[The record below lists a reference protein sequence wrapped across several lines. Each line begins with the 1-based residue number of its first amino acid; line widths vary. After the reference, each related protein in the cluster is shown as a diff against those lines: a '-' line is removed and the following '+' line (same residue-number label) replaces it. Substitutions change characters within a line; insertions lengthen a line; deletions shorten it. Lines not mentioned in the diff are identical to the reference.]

1 MPGIGAHMVELETTI
16 KNRAGIHARPS
27 ALIAQTAI
35 KFASRIYLE
44 KAGNRINAKSIMG
57 IITLAASFGTKI
69 KIITEGPDEQQAAEA
84 LKALFESGFNEELG

>member
-1 MPGIGAHMVELETTI
+1 MVEVETTI

-35 KFASRIYLE
+35 RFVSRIYLE
-44 KAGNRINAKSIMG
+44 KGNNRINAKSIMG

-69 KIITEGPDEQQAAEA
+69 KIIADGPDEKEAAEA
-84 LKALFESGFNEELG
+84 LKNLFESGFNEELG

>member
-1 MPGIGAHMVELETTI
+1 MVEHETTI

-35 KFASRIYLE
+35 QFASRVYLA

-69 KIITEGPDEQQAAEA
+69 KIIADGPDEQQAAETI
-84 LKALFESGFNEELG
+84 KALFESGFNEELG

>member
-1 MPGIGAHMVELETTI
+1 MVELETMI

-27 ALIAQTAI
+27 AMIAQTAV

-57 IITLAASFGTKI
+57 IITLAASYGSKL
-69 KIITEGPDEQQAAEA
+69 KIIAEGTDEAAAVEA

>member
-1 MPGIGAHMVELETTI
+1 MVELETTI

-27 ALIAQTAI
+27 AMIAQTAV

-57 IITLAASFGTKI
+57 IITLAASYGSKL
-69 KIITEGPDEQQAAEA
+69 KIIAEGTDEVAAAEA
-84 LKALFESGFNEELG
+84 LKNLFESGFNEELG

>member
-1 MPGIGAHMVELETTI
+1 MVELETTI

-27 ALIAQTAI
+27 ALIAQTSI

-69 KIITEGPDEQQAAEA
+69 KIIADGPDEQQAAEA

>member
-1 MPGIGAHMVELETTI
+1 MVELETTI

-44 KAGNRINAKSIMG
+44 KDGNQINAKSIMG
-57 IITLAASFGTKI
+57 IITLAASFGAKI
-69 KIITEGPDEQQAAEA
+69 KIIADGADEQEAVKAIAE
-84 LKALFESGFNEELG
+84 LFESGFNEELG

>member
-1 MPGIGAHMVELETTI
+1 MVELETTI

-35 KFASRIYLE
+35 KFSSRIFLE

-57 IITLAASFGTKI
+57 IITLAASFGSRI
-69 KIITEGPDEQQAAEA
+69 KIIAEGADEGAAAEA
-84 LKALFESGFNEELG
+84 IKALFESGFNEELG